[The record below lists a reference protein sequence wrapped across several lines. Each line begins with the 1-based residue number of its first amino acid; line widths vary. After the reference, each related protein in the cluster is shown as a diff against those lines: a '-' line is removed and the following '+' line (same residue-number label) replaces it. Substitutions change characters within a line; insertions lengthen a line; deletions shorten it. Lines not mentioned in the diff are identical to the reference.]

1 MNRETGGMAGADVTN
16 RVNQCYG
23 DISTIRVRL
32 LVSRSVFRLKRT
44 LA

>member
-23 DISTIRVRL
+23 DISTIRVQAVGFAL
-32 LVSRSVFRLKRT
+32 SLQ
-44 LA
+44 A